1 MFIRLTKKY
10 INGPKKGD
18 LEDTEAAGY
27 CGSSNFEPG
36 GGDVAFGEAEEDAP

>member
-1 MFIRLTKKY
+1 MGR
-10 INGPKKGD
+10 KKGD

-27 CGSSNFEPG
+27 CGSSNVEPE